1 MECRWS
7 RTICS
12 ATPSASA
19 ESTPVSSSGAPS
31 NVLDSRRSLH
41 RRYPLPKEWRM
52 PSLARRLTA
61 EALGTFGLVFVGAA
75 VVVVN
80 GGFPNSGIGLLGIA
94 LAHAVV
100 LSVMVT
106 STMTISGGHLNPA
119 VTIGLLVGRRIDP
132 VSAAAYIVAQLAAA
146 CVAALLVKL
155 LLPHLAVRNALLGV
169 PVIANSVTLGQAI
182 GMELILTFFLVS
194 AVYGTAVSP
203 DAPRVGGFGIGLVL
217 LFDILV
223 GGPLTGA
230 AMNPAR
236 AFGPAAVSGEW
247 VGQLVYWIGP
257 IAGGIL
263 AALLWEFVL
272 LPRGP
277 QRRRKTD

>member
-1 MECRWS
+1 
-7 RTICS
+7 
-12 ATPSASA
+12 
-19 ESTPVSSSGAPS
+19 
-31 NVLDSRRSLH
+31 
-41 RRYPLPKEWRM
+41 M

-106 STMTISGGHLNPA
+106 ATMTISGGHLNPA
-119 VTIGLLVGRRIDP
+119 VTLALLVRRRIHLP
-132 VSAAAYIVAQLAAA
+132 AAAAYIVTQLAAA
-146 CVAALLVKL
+146 CVAAFLVKL
-155 LLPHLAVRNALLGV
+155 LLPQNAVRNAMVGV
-169 PVIANSVTLGQAI
+169 PVIASSVSFGQAI
-182 GMELILTFFLVS
+182 GIELVLTFFLVS
-194 AVYGTAVSP
+194 AVFGTAVSP
-203 DAPRVGGFGIGLVL
+203 DAPRVAGFGIGLVL

-236 AFGPAAVSGEW
+236 AFGPALVSGEW
-247 VGQLVYWIGP
+247 VGHLVYWIGP
-257 IAGGIL
+257 ITGSIL
-263 AALLWEFVL
+263 AALLWEFML
-272 LPRGP
+272 LPRVP

>member
-1 MECRWS
+1 
-7 RTICS
+7 
-12 ATPSASA
+12 
-19 ESTPVSSSGAPS
+19 
-31 NVLDSRRSLH
+31 
-41 RRYPLPKEWRM
+41 M
-52 PSLARRLTA
+52 PSLARRLVA

-100 LSVMVT
+100 LSVMIT
-106 STMTISGGHLNPA
+106 ATMTISGGHLNPA
-119 VTIGLLVGRRIDP
+119 VTIGLLATRRIGP
-132 VSAAAYIVAQLAAA
+132 LSALAYIVSQLAAA
-146 CVAALLVKL
+146 VLAAFLVKALLPVAAVRSALV
-155 LLPHLAVRNALLGV
+155 GV
-169 PVIANSVTLGQAI
+169 PVIAGSMTLGQAI
-182 GMELILTFFLVS
+182 GVELVLTFFLMF

-236 AFGPAAVSGEW
+236 AFGPAVVSGEW
-247 VGQLVYWIGP
+247 VGHVVYWVGP
-257 IAGGIL
+257 IVGALL
-263 AALLWEFVL
+263 AALLWEYFL

-277 QRRRKTD
+277 HRRRRTD

>member
-1 MECRWS
+1 
-7 RTICS
+7 
-12 ATPSASA
+12 
-19 ESTPVSSSGAPS
+19 
-31 NVLDSRRSLH
+31 
-41 RRYPLPKEWRM
+41 M

-100 LSVMVT
+100 LSVMV
-106 STMTISGGHLNPA
+106 SATMTISGGHLNPA
-119 VTIGLLVGRRIDP
+119 VTIGLLATRRIDP
-132 VSAAAYIVAQLAAA
+132 ASAAAYIVTQLVAA

-155 LLPHLAVRNALLGV
+155 LLPPSAVRNAMLGV
-169 PVIANSVTLGQAI
+169 PVIASSVSLGQAI
-182 GMELILTFFLVS
+182 GMEAVLTFFLMS
-194 AVYGTAVSP
+194 AVFGTAVSP
-203 DAPRVGGFGIGLVL
+203 DAPRVAGFGIGLVL

-236 AFGPAAVSGEW
+236 AFGPAVVAREW
-247 VGQLVYWIGP
+247 VGHLAYWIGP
-257 IAGGIL
+257 ILGAL
-263 AALLWEFVL
+263 VAAVLWEYVL
-272 LPRGP
+272 LPRAP
-277 QRRRKTD
+277 HRRRKND

>member
-1 MECRWS
+1 
-7 RTICS
+7 
-12 ATPSASA
+12 
-19 ESTPVSSSGAPS
+19 
-31 NVLDSRRSLH
+31 
-41 RRYPLPKEWRM
+41 M
-52 PSLARRLTA
+52 PSLSRRLVA
-61 EALGTFGLVFVGAA
+61 EGLGTFGLVFVGAA

-100 LSVMVT
+100 LSVMIT
-106 STMTISGGHLNPA
+106 ATMTISGGHLNPA
-119 VTIGLLVGRRIDP
+119 VTLGLLATRRIDP
-132 VSAAAYIVAQLAAA
+132 ASAVAYVVTQLAAA
-146 CVAALLVKL
+146 VVGAFMVKALL
-155 LLPHLAVRNALLGV
+155 PIGAVRSALVGV
-169 PVIANSVTLGQAI
+169 PVIAGSMSLSQAI
-182 GMELILTFFLVS
+182 GVELILTFFLMS

-236 AFGPAAVSGEW
+236 AFGPALVSGEW
-247 VGQLVYWIGP
+247 VGHIVYWVGP
-257 IAGGIL
+257 IAGALL
-263 AALLWEFVL
+263 AAVLWEYLL

-277 QRRRKTD
+277 LRRRKTD